1 MTLLGPFIVLAALY
15 VAFKIW
21 TAPMVVSVSDGDTL
35 VVRSL
40 TGRETRIRL
49 WGIDSPE
56 LDQLGG
62 LEAKHYLLV
71 LAKSAGWLA
80 RVSSKKTDKYGRTV
94 ARVYFNGRCASE
106 ALVSAGFAWW
116 YEEYAPEARYLG
128 ALQERARRG
137 RYGLWKDEM
146 AIAPWE
152 WREIKKGNHD

>member
-1 MTLLGPFIVLAALY
+1 MNLSGLFVVGTGLY
-15 VAFKIW
+15 VCLKIW
-21 TAPMVVSVSDGDTL
+21 TAPVVVSVSDGDTL
-35 VVRSL
+35 VVKSM

-62 LEAKHYLLV
+62 LESRRYLLL

-80 RVSSKKTDKYGRTV
+80 RVKSKRLDKHGRTV

-106 ALVSAGFAWW
+106 ALISAGFAWW
-116 YEEYAPEARYLG
+116 YEEYAPKATYLG
-128 ALQERARRG
+128 ALQETARRK
-137 RYGLWKDEM
+137 RRGLWQDEM

-152 WREIKKGNHD
+152 WREIKKGNG